1 MTNPG
6 IGSWLSYA
14 QYRSGYNTITGAVQ
28 VLPDVHSPQLNNQR
42 DLIVYLPPSHAAGN
56 RRYPVI
62 YMQDGQNL
70 FDEATGFGG
79 WEWHVDETLET
90 LSQGGI
96 EAIAV
101 GLPHAG
107 DDRISEYSPFDGFRP
122 GRGDA
127 YLSFIIDTVK
137 PLIDAAFLTQP
148 GRQHTGLFGSSMGGL
163 ISLYGFFSRPEVF
176 GFAGAMSPAL
186 WYARGAI
193 YRYVR
198 EAPFNAGRLYLD
210 HGSRESSAARM
221 AKLLAEKGYRAGH
234 DLVYVNE
241 DGGEHN
247 EAAWARRLP
256 DALRFLLRP

>member
-1 MTNPG
+1 MTNTG

-14 QYRSGYNTITGAVQ
+14 QHRTGYNTIAGNVM
-28 VLPDVHSPQLNNQR
+28 VLPNVHSPQLNNQR
-42 DLIVYLPPSHAAGN
+42 DIIVYLPPSHSAGE

-79 WEWHVDETLET
+79 WEWHADETLET
-90 LSQGGI
+90 LSQAGV

-101 GLPHAG
+101 GIPHAG

-127 YLSFIIDTVK
+127 YLSFVTDTVK
-137 PLIDAAFLTQP
+137 PLVDAAFLTRP
-148 GRQHTGLFGSSMGGL
+148 GRRHTGLFGSSMGGL
-163 ISLYGFFSRPEVF
+163 ISLYGFFSRPEMF
-176 GFAGAMSPAL
+176 GFTGAMSPAL

-193 YRYVR
+193 YRFVR
-198 EAPFNAGRLYLD
+198 EAPFNAGRIYLD
-210 HGSRESSAARM
+210 HGSRENSAARM
-221 AKLLAEKGYRAGH
+221 SKLLTEKGYRTGE
-234 DLVYVNE
+234 DLVYMNE

>member
-1 MTNPG
+1 LTNTG
-6 IGSWLSYA
+6 ITSWLTYA
-14 QYRSGYNTITGAVQ
+14 QHHPGYNTITGNVV
-28 VLPDVHSPQLNNQR
+28 VLPDVYSPQLNNRR
-42 DLIVYLPPSHAAGN
+42 DLIVYLPPSHAAGQ
-56 RRYPVI
+56 RRYPVF

-90 LSQGGI
+90 LSQAGL

-101 GLPHAG
+101 GIPHAG

-127 YLSFIIDTVK
+127 YLSFLTDTVK
-137 PLIDAAFLTQP
+137 PLIDGAFRTQP
-148 GRQHTGLFGSSMGGL
+148 DPRHTGLFGSSMGGL
-163 ISLYGFFSRPEVF
+163 ISLYGFFSRPHVF
-176 GFAGAMSPAL
+176 GFTGAMSPSL

-198 EAPFNAGRLYLD
+198 EAPYNAGRIYLD
-210 HGSRESSAARM
+210 HGTRENTAARM
-221 AKLLAEKGYRAGH
+221 AKLLAEKGYRAGE
-234 DLVYVNE
+234 DLVYVKE

-256 DALRFLLRP
+256 DAFRFLLQP

>member
-1 MTNPG
+1 MADFRL
-6 IGSWLSYA
+6 GSWINYSDYHA
-14 QYRSGYNTITGAVQ
+14 GYSTISGNVVA
-28 VLPDVHSPQLNNQR
+28 LPGVYSPQLKNTR
-42 DLIVYLPPSHAAGN
+42 DLIVYLPPSHGSGAK
-56 RRYPVI
+56 RYPAV

-79 WEWHVDETLET
+79 WEWHVDETLEA

-101 GLPHAG
+101 GIPHAG

-122 GRGDA
+122 GRGDT
-127 YLSFIIDTVK
+127 YLSFLADTVK
-137 PLIDAAFLTQP
+137 PLIDAAFMTKP
-148 GRQHTGLFGSSMGGL
+148 EPEHTGLFGSSMGGL
-163 ISLYGFFSRPEVF
+163 ISLYGFFSRPDVF
-176 GFAGAMSPAL
+176 GFTGSMSPAL

-198 EAPFNAGRLYLD
+198 EAAFHAGRVYLD
-210 HGSRESSAARM
+210 HGSRENSAARM
-221 AKLLAEKGYRAGH
+221 AKLLTEKGYRAGE
-234 DLVYVNE
+234 DLMYVNE

-256 DALRFLLRP
+256 DALRFLLAP